1 MSDSIKK
8 SKEIMLNFH
17 EELIE
22 RDSAICQF
30 YMYFISTTKSN
41 KSTILEKIRTNK
53 FTKCIFLITSNKTVV
68 NLVFGILRNSRV
80 MKTIILH
87 GLAKSGFKI
96 KEDKLDF
103 IFFKKENKSV
113 DEKIG
118 QALAKKTKT
127 IQLVLKFTNTT
138 NVIGRIMPK
147 HFSDSFTASF
157 HTEFSLSVST
167 SMHHKSIKDDVVKT
181 ARYGKYSERKVQVSV
196 KRLTNNIKLGFSFR
210 QKNCRPG
217 YYPIYTAHNRYC
229 WMCMFCKI
237 KYFKTAE
244 GQDGCA
250 KCDEKTLLTN
260 ENRTMCIPFTYQY
273 YQIEGNNKKI
283 VFIFAAIGSLYSTF
297 ILFVFAK

>member
-1 MSDSIKK
+1 MSDSIQK
-8 SKEIMLNFH
+8 SKEIMINFH

-127 IQLVLKFTNTT
+127 IQLVLSLQIQLMLLEELCQNT
-138 NVIGRIMPK
+138 
-147 HFSDSFTASF
+147 F
-157 HTEFSLSVST
+157 
-167 SMHHKSIKDDVVKT
+167 
-181 ARYGKYSERKVQVSV
+181 
-196 KRLTNNIKLGFSFR
+196 
-210 QKNCRPG
+210 
-217 YYPIYTAHNRYC
+217 
-229 WMCMFCKI
+229 
-237 KYFKTAE
+237 
-244 GQDGCA
+244 
-250 KCDEKTLLTN
+250 
-260 ENRTMCIPFTYQY
+260 
-273 YQIEGNNKKI
+273 QI
-283 VFIFAAIGSLYSTF
+283 ALRRHF
-297 ILFVFAK
+297 ILNFPCLCQQQCIINRLKTVW